1 MSDAI
6 NPKHYTQ
13 HPSKIE
19 CIQVTRILSFNR
31 GNAIKYLWRLGQK
44 DESQQELKKVAWYI
58 RDEINNQPC
67 RVYSN
72 LEHGKLCALLD
83 TLALYQDDNT
93 RQLFNYIV
101 FGNRIGLTMAL
112 DMVLGMME

>member
-19 CIQVTRILSFNR
+19 CIQIKRIVSSSR
-31 GNAIKYLWRLGQK
+31 GDAIKYLWRLGQK
-44 DESQQELKKVAWYI
+44 DDSRQELKKAAWYI
-58 RDEINNQPC
+58 RDELNNYPM
-67 RVYSN
+67 RDYSN
-72 LEHGKLCALLD
+72 NDYAKLNHLLD